1 MGMPLVTPGTA
12 RGFTRRQTEKGSVR
26 IEEECQEWLK
36 AMRSCHYR
44 ILSHAR
50 YAHAMGMLHACDDAV
65 TTHVWQSTRMHWA
78 CDAHAMSNVHA
89 CSDAVVTNVW
99 QWTRVLW
106 RGGNC
111 LLRQAFRTHI
121 ARDRQRDTHTE
132 NTLKFHH
139 HSSRVASCRPD
150 TC

>member
-1 MGMPLVTPGTA
+1 MP
-12 RGFTRRQTEKGSVR
+12 
-26 IEEECQEWLK
+26 
-36 AMRSCHYR
+36 SCHYR

-50 YAHAMGMLHACDDAV
+50 YTHDTV
-65 TTHVWQSTRMHWA
+65 TTHVWQCTRMHWA
-78 CDAHAMSNVHA
+78 CDTHAMSNVHV

-106 RGGNC
+106 RCGSC

-121 ARDRQRDTHTE
+121 PRDRQGDIHTQ

-139 HSSRVASCRPD
+139 HASRVASSRPD